1 MYGLFR
7 KKTEKELLSR
17 KYDKLMQEG
26 YELSTTNRKASDAKY
41 AEAGEIMKKI
51 EKLEQQEPKSQP

>member
-1 MYGLFR
+1 MLRLFR
-7 KKTEKELLSR
+7 KKTETEKLNR
-17 KYDKLMQEG
+17 KYDKLIKEG

-41 AEAGEIMKKI
+41 AEAGQILKEI

>member
-1 MYGLFR
+1 MLGLFR
-7 KKTEKELLSR
+7 KKTEAEKLNR

-41 AEAGEIMKKI
+41 AEAGHIMKQI
-51 EKLEQQEPKSQP
+51 EKLEQQESKSQP